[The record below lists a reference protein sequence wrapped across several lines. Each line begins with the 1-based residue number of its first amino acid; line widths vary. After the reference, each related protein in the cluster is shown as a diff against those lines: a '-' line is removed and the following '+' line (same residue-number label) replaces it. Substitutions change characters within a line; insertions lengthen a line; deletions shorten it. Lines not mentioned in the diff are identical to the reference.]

1 MKKRINFLLFL
12 VSFICTTAHA
22 QLQKGTLFLSE
33 NLPEV
38 NVGAIELN
46 SGSLGNL
53 NFLDGLTVYSASPS
67 LGYFVSDRL
76 MLEGSLFLAGARN
89 DGDGINLYGAGAGAR
104 FYLNPNHPKN
114 NFFVE
119 GQYNFVGISID
130 GESARQSNYGA
141 GVGSTWF
148 LAPGV
153 SFDTRLLFSGP
164 FSNDNLLSFT
174 EALSLGTGLN
184 FYLNPAMKSGR
195 KTAVPALQKGK
206 WMIGSSS
213 GDINLSFDPNS
224 FSLSLLP
231 SIGYFVTDRFVAGAK
246 VGLMFD
252 RVEGSTTEE
261 ATSTL
266 FSFAPLIR
274 YYHGGNTRLR
284 WFTGGSVG
292 LGYTTIKTNF
302 GDVDDTAFNV
312 NINGGLNLFLTPN
325 FALEAGPFLA
335 SDFNE
340 FFGGLSVGFNYFVR

>member
-231 SIGYFVTDRFVAGAK
+231 SIGYFVTDEETKTMLRDIYDKYQYVADPHGAVAYK
-246 VGLMFD
+246 ALAFYLEGHPEAVGAFFETAHPSKFEDVVNDALGIA
-252 RVEGSTTEE
+252 VEIPE
-261 ATSTL
+261 
-266 FSFAPLIR
+266 
-274 YYHGGNTRLR
+274 RLA
-284 WFTGGSVG
+284 
-292 LGYTTIKTNF
+292 I
-302 GDVDDTAFNV
+302 
-312 NINGGLNLFLTPN
+312 
-325 FALEAGPFLA
+325 LA
-335 SDFNE
+335 SREKQATPMRADFAD
-340 FFGGLSVGFNYFVR
+340 FKKHLLSIV